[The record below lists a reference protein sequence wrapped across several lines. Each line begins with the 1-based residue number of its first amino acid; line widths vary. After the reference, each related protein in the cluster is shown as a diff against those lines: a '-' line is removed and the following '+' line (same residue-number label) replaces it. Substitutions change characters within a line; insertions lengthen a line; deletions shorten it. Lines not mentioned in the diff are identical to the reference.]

1 MRCQA
6 DAERQ
11 RVRRQHETG
20 QNAAIRRSNDAL
32 RHRNLRQQENAEQT
46 TAQRSRVSSMYT
58 KSNNK

>member
-11 RVRRQHETG
+11 RFRRRHATV

-32 RHRNLRQQENAEQT
+32 RHRNLRQQENSEQT
-46 TAQRSRVSSMYT
+46 TAQRSRVSLMYT
-58 KSNNK
+58 KSNNN